1 MLLIILVAF
10 VLTGTFSLYHFR
22 SENKQ
27 YHYDRLA
34 RKENAM
40 VNHLDYITK
49 EFQGKNLSEAQWR
62 ELLSDKVSEVSSVHQ
77 LDMGVYSKYGN
88 LLSGS
93 LLYSNDPK
101 VFPPTVYLEEAAAP
115 GEEVPLKIK
124 ERP

>member
-1 MLLIILVAF
+1 MTFLTLRVRTFLFMLLIILVAF

-77 LDMGVYSKYGN
+77 LDMGVYSKGWKFVIWQFLMYT
-88 LLSGS
+88 
-93 LLYSNDPK
+93 NDPK
-101 VFPPTVYLEEAAAP
+101 GFPATVY
-115 GEEVPLKIK
+115 
-124 ERP
+124 